1 MTDAKDYLKRGET
14 DMQCVCGRVTMQ
26 SLRGKM
32 KTSGLKNKFLLS
44 KARAYKRETSYA
56 VLYDTLSVL

>member
-1 MTDAKDYLKRGET
+1 MPCIYDK
-14 DMQCVCGRVTMQ
+14 VTMQ
-26 SLRGKM
+26 SFKGKK

-44 KARAYKRETSYA
+44 KARAYKRKTSYA